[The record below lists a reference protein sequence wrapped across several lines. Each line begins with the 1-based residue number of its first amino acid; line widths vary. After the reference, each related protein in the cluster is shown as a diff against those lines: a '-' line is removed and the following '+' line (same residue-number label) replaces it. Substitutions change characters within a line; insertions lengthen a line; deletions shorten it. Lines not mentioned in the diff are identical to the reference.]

1 MGSNRKLE
9 ELFREFDA
17 YEDEDLMEAIEE
29 AYKLGCKEG
38 KRKAMEGGMGF
49 RDDDDDDDDEF
60 RDMWRRGGEDFGE
73 RRGVRGTG
81 RYAGNTADADVKSEG
96 DIVPLLKK

>member
-38 KRKAMEGGMGF
+38 KRRASSLVVK
-49 RDDDDDDDDEF
+49 
-60 RDMWRRGGEDFGE
+60 
-73 RRGVRGTG
+73 VRLYSTLAKTMTMTTTMNSAICG
-81 RYAGNTADADVKSEG
+81 DAVEKVSVKG
-96 DIVPLLKK
+96 AA

>member
-9 ELFREFDA
+9 ELLREFDA

-29 AYKLGCKEG
+29 AYRTGQRIFGESKVQEMTAKYE
-38 KRKAMEGGMGF
+38 
-49 RDDDDDDDDEF
+49 
-60 RDMWRRGGEDFGE
+60 MWRRGGEGFGE

-81 RYAGNTADADVKSEG
+81 RYAGEYRRRRR
-96 DIVPLLKK
+96 

>member
-1 MGSNRKLE
+1 MSIAENLKQVLA
-9 ELFREFDA
+9 ELPQGVRLVAVSKFHPN
-17 YEDEDLMEAIEE
+17 EAIEE

-49 RDDDDDDDDEF
+49 RDDDDDDDDDF
-60 RDMWRRGGEDFGE
+60 RDMWRRGGEGFGE

-81 RYAGNTADADVKSEG
+81 RYAGEYRRRRR
-96 DIVPLLKK
+96 

>member
-49 RDDDDDDDDEF
+49 RD
-60 RDMWRRGGEDFGE
+60 MWRRGGEGFGE

-81 RYAGNTADADVKSEG
+81 RYAGEYRRRRR
-96 DIVPLLKK
+96 

>member
-38 KRKAMEGGMGF
+38 KRG
-49 RDDDDDDDDEF
+49 
-60 RDMWRRGGEDFGE
+60 
-73 RRGVRGTG
+73 
-81 RYAGNTADADVKSEG
+81 
-96 DIVPLLKK
+96 LQ

>member
-9 ELFREFDA
+9 ELLREFDA

-38 KRKAMEGGMGF
+38 KRKQWKAVWDSETMTMTTTMNSAICG
-49 RDDDDDDDDEF
+49 
-60 RDMWRRGGEDFGE
+60 
-73 RRGVRGTG
+73 
-81 RYAGNTADADVKSEG
+81 DAVEKVSVKG
-96 DIVPLLKK
+96 AA

>member
-9 ELFREFDA
+9 ELLREFDA

-38 KRKAMEGGMGF
+38 KRKAMEGGMGSETMT
-49 RDDDDDDDDEF
+49 DDDDDEF
-60 RDMWRRGGEDFGE
+60 RDMWRRGGEGFGE

-81 RYAGNTADADVKSEG
+81 RYAGEYRRRRR
-96 DIVPLLKK
+96 

>member
-38 KRKAMEGGMGF
+38 KRKAIEGGMGF

-60 RDMWRRGGEDFGE
+60 RDMWRRGE

-81 RYAGNTADADVKSEG
+81 RYAGEYRRRRR
-96 DIVPLLKK
+96 